1 MKRKNNFKKILTLIK
16 ILNIYF
22 MEKKTNNANSNS
34 KKIMAKLITPL
45 VTDKK
50 GIYKFK
56 TEVLE
61 YEKALQIAKNI
72 K

>member
-1 MKRKNNFKKILTLIK
+1 MAT
-16 ILNIYF
+16 
-22 MEKKTNNANSNS
+22 KTNNANSNS
-34 KKIMAKLITPL
+34 KKIMAKLIIPIA
-45 VTDKK
+45 TDKK

-61 YEKALQIAKNI
+61 YEKALRIAKNI